1 MIFSL
6 NTVHVIYIKVIKK
19 QFFVSFIIF
28 YEIKKWVNRQKNDQF
43 VKKAKQLGYINRA
56 AFKLEEIEQKY
67 KIIEHSREILELG
80 SSPGGW
86 TQVILNY
93 NSKTNITCFDL
104 LDMKMNNQRIAFY
117 REDFLK
123 FNFTNLKNKFD
134 LVLSD
139 VAPNTTGHQSTDH
152 LRISQLIYEV
162 IDRLEIILKKQ
173 GSFIFKIWKGEEE
186 KEIIKMLKKI
196 FDKVEYF
203 KPKSSRQESSEI
215 FIISRGFRLHE
226 E

>member
-1 MIFSL
+1 MKSK
-6 NTVHVIYIKVIKK
+6 N
-19 QFFVSFIIF
+19 
-28 YEIKKWVNRQKNDQF
+28 WVNRQKNDQF

-215 FIISRGFRLHE
+215 FIISRGFKLHE

>member
-1 MIFSL
+1 MS
-6 NTVHVIYIKVIKK
+6 YILKLLKNN
-19 QFFVSFIIF
+19 FLLTLLSFM
-28 YEIKKWVNRQKNDQF
+28 KSKNWVNRQKNDQF
-43 VKKAKQLGYINRA
+43 VKKAKELGYINRA

-67 KIIEHSREILELG
+67 KIIKSSKEILELG

-93 NSKTNITCFDL
+93 NLKTNITCFDL
-104 LDMKMNNQRIAFY
+104 LDMKMNNKRITFY

-123 FNFTNLKNKFD
+123 YNFINLKTKFD
-134 LVLSD
+134 LILSD

-162 IDRLEIILKKQ
+162 IDRLEIILKNQ

>member
-1 MIFSL
+1 MS
-6 NTVHVIYIKVIKK
+6 YILKLLKNN
-19 QFFVSFIIF
+19 FLLTLLSFM
-28 YEIKKWVNRQKNDQF
+28 KSKNWVNRQKNDQF

-93 NSKTNITCFDL
+93 NLKTNITCFDL
-104 LDMKMNNQRIAFY
+104 LDMKMNNKRIAFY

-123 FNFTNLKNKFD
+123 YNFTNLKNKFD

-186 KEIIKMLKKI
+186 KEIIKILKKI

-215 FIISRGFRLHE
+215 FIISRGFRLNE
-226 E
+226 G

>member
-1 MIFSL
+1 MS
-6 NTVHVIYIKVIKK
+6 YILKLLKNN
-19 QFFVSFIIF
+19 FLLTLLSFM
-28 YEIKKWVNRQKNDQF
+28 KSKNWVNRQKNDQF

-67 KIIEHSREILELG
+67 KIIENSKEILELG

>member
-1 MIFSL
+1 MS
-6 NTVHVIYIKVIKK
+6 YILKLLKNN
-19 QFFVSFIIF
+19 FLLTLLSFM
-28 YEIKKWVNRQKNDQF
+28 KSKNWVNRQKNDQF

-67 KIIEHSREILELG
+67 NIIEHSREILELG

-86 TQVILNY
+86 TQVVLNY
-93 NSKTNITCFDL
+93 NPENNITCFDL
-104 LDMKMNNQRIAFY
+104 LDMKINNQRIAFFK
-117 REDFLK
+117 EDFLK
-123 FNFTNLKNKFD
+123 YNFTNLKNKFD

-162 IDRLEIILKKQ
+162 INRLEIILKKQ

-186 KEIIKMLKKI
+186 KEIIKMLKEI

>member
-1 MIFSL
+1 MS
-6 NTVHVIYIKVIKK
+6 YILKLIKNN
-19 QFFVSFIIF
+19 FLLTLLSFM
-28 YEIKKWVNRQKNDQF
+28 KSKNWVNRQKNDQF

-56 AFKLEEIEQKY
+56 SFKLEEIEQKY
-67 KIIEHSREILELG
+67 KIIENSKEILELG

-93 NSKTNITCFDL
+93 NPKTNITCFDL
-104 LDMKMNNQRIAFY
+104 LDMKINNQRIAFFK
-117 REDFLK
+117 EDFLK
-123 FNFTNLKNKFD
+123 YNFTNLKNKFD

>member
-1 MIFSL
+1 MKSK
-6 NTVHVIYIKVIKK
+6 NW
-19 QFFVSFIIF
+19 VS
-28 YEIKKWVNRQKNDQF
+28 RQKKDQF
-43 VKKAKQLGYINRA
+43 VKKAKQLGYVNRA

-67 KIIEHSREILELG
+67 NIIKNSREILELG

-86 TQVILNY
+86 TQVILSN
-93 NSKTNITCFDL
+93 NTNAKITCFDL
-104 LDMKMNNQRIAFY
+104 LDMKINNQDITFY
-117 REDFLK
+117 KEDFLK
-123 FNFTNLKNKFD
+123 YDLNNLKNKFD
-134 LVLSD
+134 LALSD

-162 IDRLEIILKKQ
+162 IDGLEIILKNK

-186 KEIIKMLKKI
+186 KEIIKILKKI

-215 FIISRGFRLHE
+215 FIISRGFKLNE

>member
-1 MIFSL
+1 MS
-6 NTVHVIYIKVIKK
+6 YILKLLKNN
-19 QFFVSFIIF
+19 FLLTLLSFM
-28 YEIKKWVNRQKNDQF
+28 KSKNWVNRQKNDEF

-56 AFKLEEIEQKY
+56 SFKLEEIEQKY
-67 KIIEHSREILELG
+67 KIIENSKEILELG

-93 NSKTNITCFDL
+93 NQKTNITCFDL
-104 LDMKMNNQRIAFY
+104 LDMKINNQRIAFY
-117 REDFLK
+117 RQDFLK
-123 FNFTNLKNKFD
+123 YSFTNLKNKFD

-162 IDRLEIILKKQ
+162 IDRLEIILKNQ

-186 KEIIKMLKKI
+186 KEIIKILKKI

-215 FIISRGFRLHE
+215 FIISIGFRLHE

>member
-1 MIFSL
+1 MS
-6 NTVHVIYIKVIKK
+6 YILKLLKNN
-19 QFFVSFIIF
+19 FLLTLLSFM
-28 YEIKKWVNRQKNDQF
+28 KSKNWVNRQKNDQF

-104 LDMKMNNQRIAFY
+104 LDMKINNQSITFFK
-117 REDFLK
+117 EDFLK
-123 FNFTNLKNKFD
+123 YNFTNLKNKFD

>member
-1 MIFSL
+1 MS
-6 NTVHVIYIKVIKK
+6 YILKLLKNN
-19 QFFVSFIIF
+19 FLLTLLSFM
-28 YEIKKWVNRQKNDQF
+28 KSKNWVNRQKNDHF
-43 VKKAKQLGYINRA
+43 VKKAKHLGYINRA

-93 NSKTNITCFDL
+93 NPKTNITCFDL
-104 LDMKMNNQRIAFY
+104 LDMKINNQRIAFY
-117 REDFLK
+117 KEDFLK
-123 FNFTNLKNKFD
+123 YNFTNLKNKFD
-134 LVLSD
+134 IILSD

-152 LRISQLIYEV
+152 HRISQLIYEV
-162 IDRLEIILKKQ
+162 IDRLEIILKIQ

-215 FIISRGFRLHE
+215 FIISRGYRLYE

>member
-1 MIFSL
+1 MS
-6 NTVHVIYIKVIKK
+6 YILKLLKNN
-19 QFFVSFIIF
+19 FLLTLLSFM
-28 YEIKKWVNRQKNDQF
+28 KSKNWVNRQKNDQF

-67 KIIEHSREILELG
+67 KIIEQSREILELG

-215 FIISRGFRLHE
+215 FIISRGFRFHE

>member
-1 MIFSL
+1 MS
-6 NTVHVIYIKVIKK
+6 YILKLLKNN
-19 QFFVSFIIF
+19 FLLTLLSFM
-28 YEIKKWVNRQKNDQF
+28 KSKNWVNRQKNDQF

-67 KIIEHSREILELG
+67 KIIEYSKEILELG

-93 NSKTNITCFDL
+93 NRKTNITCFDL
-104 LDMKMNNQRIAFY
+104 LDMKINNQRIAFY

-123 FNFTNLKNKFD
+123 YNFTNLKNKFD

-152 LRISQLIYEV
+152 LRISQLIFEV
-162 IDRLEIILKKQ
+162 INRLEIILKKQ

-186 KEIIKMLKKI
+186 KEIITMLKKI

-215 FIISRGFRLHE
+215 FIISRGFKLHE
-226 E
+226 G

>member
-1 MIFSL
+1 M
-6 NTVHVIYIKVIKK
+6 TYILKLLKNN
-19 QFFVSFIIF
+19 FLLALLSFMKSKNWI
-28 YEIKKWVNRQKNDQF
+28 NRQKNDQF
-43 VKKAKQLGYINRA
+43 VKKAKQLGYVNRA

-67 KIIEHSREILELG
+67 KIIENSKEILELG

-86 TQVILNY
+86 TQVILN
-93 NSKTNITCFDL
+93 NNTNPKITCFDL
-104 LDMKMNNQRIAFY
+104 LDMKINNQDIIFY

-123 FNFTNLKNKFD
+123 YNFNNIKNKFD
-134 LVLSD
+134 LVLYD

-162 IDRLEIILKKQ
+162 IDRLEIILKNQ

-186 KEIIKMLKKI
+186 KEIIKILKKI

-215 FIISRGFRLHE
+215 FIISRGFKVHE

>member
-1 MIFSL
+1 MS
-6 NTVHVIYIKVIKK
+6 YILKK
-19 QFFVSFIIF
+19 LKNNFLLVFIIF
-28 YEIKKWVNRQKNDQF
+28 MKSKNWVYRQKNDQF
-43 VKKAKQLGYINRA
+43 VKKAKQLGYVNRA

-67 KIIEHSREILELG
+67 KIIEKSSETLELG

-93 NSKTNITCFDL
+93 NPKINITCFDL
-104 LDMKMNNQRIAFY
+104 LDMKINVQNITFY
-117 REDFLK
+117 KEDFLK
-123 FNFTNLKNKFD
+123 YNFINLSNKFD

-162 IDRLEIILKKQ
+162 IERLEIILKIN

-186 KEIIKMLKKI
+186 KEIIKKLKKI

-215 FIISRGFRLHE
+215 FIVSRGFRLSDE
-226 E
+226 

>member
-1 MIFSL
+1 MS
-6 NTVHVIYIKVIKK
+6 YILKLLKNN
-19 QFFVSFIIF
+19 FLLTLLSFM
-28 YEIKKWVNRQKNDQF
+28 KSKNWVNRQKNDQF

-104 LDMKMNNQRIAFY
+104 LDMKMNNQRISFFK
-117 REDFLK
+117 EDFLK
-123 FNFTNLKNKFD
+123 YNFTNLKKNFD

>member
-1 MIFSL
+1 MS
-6 NTVHVIYIKVIKK
+6 YILKLLKNN
-19 QFFVSFIIF
+19 FLLTLLSFM
-28 YEIKKWVNRQKNDQF
+28 KSKNWVNRQKNDQF

-104 LDMKMNNQRIAFY
+104 LDMKINNQRISFLK
-117 REDFLK
+117 EDFLK
-123 FNFTNLKNKFD
+123 YNFTNLKNKFD

>member
-1 MIFSL
+1 MSYMS
-6 NTVHVIYIKVIKK
+6 YILKLLKNN
-19 QFFVSFIIF
+19 FLLTLLSFM
-28 YEIKKWVNRQKNDQF
+28 KSKNWVNRQKNDQF

>member
-1 MIFSL
+1 MS
-6 NTVHVIYIKVIKK
+6 YILKLLKNN
-19 QFFVSFIIF
+19 FLLTLLSFM
-28 YEIKKWVNRQKNDQF
+28 KSKNWVNRQKNDQF

-67 KIIEHSREILELG
+67 KIIEYSKEILELG

-93 NSKTNITCFDL
+93 NRKTNITCVDL
-104 LDMKMNNQRIAFY
+104 LDMKINNQRISFFK
-117 REDFLK
+117 EDFLK
-123 FNFTNLKNKFD
+123 YNFTNLKNKFD

-162 IDRLEIILKKQ
+162 IDRLEIILKNQ

>member
-1 MIFSL
+1 MS
-6 NTVHVIYIKVIKK
+6 YILKLLKNN
-19 QFFVSFIIF
+19 FLLTLLSFM
-28 YEIKKWVNRQKNDQF
+28 KSKNWVNRQKNDQF

-162 IDRLEIILKKQ
+162 IDRLEIILKNQ

>member
-1 MIFSL
+1 MS
-6 NTVHVIYIKVIKK
+6 YILKLLKNN
-19 QFFVSFIIF
+19 FLLTLLSFM
-28 YEIKKWVNRQKNDQF
+28 KSKNWVNRQKNDQF

-67 KIIEHSREILELG
+67 KIIENSKEILELG

-104 LDMKMNNQRIAFY
+104 LDMKINNQRIAFY

-123 FNFTNLKNKFD
+123 YNFTNLKNKFD

-186 KEIIKMLKKI
+186 KEIIKMLKKN